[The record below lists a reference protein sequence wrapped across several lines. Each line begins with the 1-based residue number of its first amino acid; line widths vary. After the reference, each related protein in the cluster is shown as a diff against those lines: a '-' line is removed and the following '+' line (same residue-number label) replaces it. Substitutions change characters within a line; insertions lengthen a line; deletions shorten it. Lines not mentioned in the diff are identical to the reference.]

1 MMLRQLRLGI
11 AILTFFQSLLSF
23 AQGNY
28 GFVKP
33 PAPGIHP
40 RIIFSPS
47 ELPELQQRIRNGP
60 ALVGFTAAQHLALD
74 FTDTNSKVANLIAKL
89 NGGEP
94 ASDSELEVI
103 SGGIREG
110 SFAAYVLQDQKLIDV
125 VLQALM
131 IYVERVPITSKLDF
145 SRNLPGIAFG
155 YDWLYNRLSQ
165 SQRQSVRKW
174 LVAALNAYASE
185 LSGAVYGFKPNAQ
198 ESRTFNWVGFGC
210 GAIGIST
217 LAIEGEPGYNP
228 QWYQSAASGLKDFLH
243 YGIGSEGAPVESI
256 WYFSYGMSNGALL
269 LDAMARRGD
278 LALQDPYLKNVPLW
292 WAYDMFP
299 WAHGDFNALQDTR
312 DLMPGAAEIYYLLNL
327 AWPNNPVMHWVYASY
342 IQNQNGGPLSE
353 TIRALWTTPAEE
365 PRPESIPALPLARF
379 FATNGLVYARTGW
392 NSDDTYLEFQSD
404 PVGAG
409 GGHAHADR
417 NSFTLAGSGRLW
429 IVDGG
434 GWFPQDIFHNL
445 VFIDGHAEGFFP
457 QRGNVV
463 DYEDSGWATG
473 VTGDA
478 KDAYDWQVQQA
489 PNAVMMRGF
498 GSIPYNKVLKAKRT
512 AILIRGPHA
521 YAMIIDDIQKD
532 LNPHEYAWMSLTPLG
547 NTFEPM
553 DAHRAM
559 LVPTDSGA
567 TVAIDPAV
575 DGSKRQ
581 ALKATF
587 RISQAGHYRLWLLTG
602 RNYWTFWTW
611 GGSVRIDGGNP
622 IRFFAEAGDNSQIHW
637 QPVTPSQNAPDFIL
651 SPGEHS
657 FELSEPNDEQVA
669 YTALLVAPSTFD
681 AVASNQLSI
690 PPSYPM
696 IRFASLPSLPTGWR
710 VRPTDSNP
718 PQMLF
723 QVLNPQ
729 EASLSASVFQ
739 FVRPDHNV
747 EHDYGHRP
755 EIRLSAASRII
766 EPKFRVLLYP
776 HRKQDPIP
784 SVASNASNATI
795 TWPDG
800 TLDKWTFTTPT
811 MINGAAATVAATVQ
825 RRLPS
830 GKILNLQM
838 KPLLNQ

>member
-1 MMLRQLRLGI
+1 MLRQLRL
-11 AILTFFQSLLSF
+11 AISVLIFCHSISSP
-23 AQGNY
+23 AQEKY

-47 ELPELQQRIRNGP
+47 ELPELEQRTRNGP
-60 ALVGFTAAQHLALD
+60 ALVGFMAAQRAAQG
-74 FTDTNSKVANLIAKL
+74 FADTNSKVANLVAKL

-94 ASDSELEVI
+94 ALENELEVI

-110 SFAAYVLQDQKLIDV
+110 SFAAYVLQDQKLMDV
-125 VLQALM
+125 VSQALM

-155 YDWLYNRLSQ
+155 YDWLYNHLSQ

-174 LVAALNAYASE
+174 LVAALNEYASE
-185 LSGAVYGFKPNAQ
+185 LSGEAWGFEPNAQ
-198 ESRTFNWVGFGC
+198 ESRTFNWVGFAC
-210 GAIGIST
+210 GAIGTSA
-217 LAIEGEPGYNP
+217 LAIEGEPGYNA
-228 QWYQSAASGLKDFLH
+228 QWYQSAASSLKDFLH

-278 LALQDPYLKNVPLW
+278 LALEDPHLKNVPLW

-312 DLMPGAAEIYYLLNL
+312 DLMPGAGEIYYLLNL

-342 IQNQNGGPLSE
+342 IQNHNGPPSDM
-353 TIRALWTTPAEE
+353 TQALWATPVEE
-365 PRPESIPALPLARF
+365 PRPESIPALPLTRYF
-379 FATNGLVYARTGW
+379 VTNGLVYARTDW
-392 NSDDTYLEFQSD
+392 TSDGMYLEFQSD
-404 PVGAG
+404 PVGV

-417 NSFTLAGSGRLW
+417 DSFSLAGSGRLW

-457 QRGNVV
+457 ERGNVI
-463 DYEDSGWATG
+463 DYEDAGWATG

-478 KDAYDWQVQQA
+478 KDAYSWQAQQVPGA
-489 PNAVMMRGF
+489 VMIGGIASTPYNAV
-498 GSIPYNKVLKAKRT
+498 KKAKRT
-512 AILIRGPHA
+512 AVLVRGTHA

-532 LNPHEYAWMSLTPLG
+532 LAPHEYAWMSLTPLG
-547 NTFEPM
+547 NTFVPM
-553 DAHRAM
+553 DAHRAV

-567 TVAIDPAV
+567 NVAIDPAV
-575 DGSKRQ
+575 DGNKRQ
-581 ALKATF
+581 ALKTTF
-587 RISQAGHYRLWLLTG
+587 KLPQAGHYRLWLLAG
-602 RNYWTFWTW
+602 RDYWTFWTW
-611 GGSVRIDGGNP
+611 GGSIRIDGSNP
-622 IRFFAEAGDNSQIHW
+622 IRFFAKAGDNSQMHW
-637 QPVTPSQNAPDFIL
+637 QPITPSQNAPDFIL

-657 FELSEPNDEQVA
+657 FELSEPHDEQVA
-669 YTALLVAPSTFD
+669 YAALLIAPSTFD

-710 VRPTDSNP
+710 VRAMDSTP

-739 FVRPDHNV
+739 FVRPDNK
-747 EHDYGHRP
+747 EYDAGHGP
-755 EIRLSAASRII
+755 EIRLSAAARTI

-776 HRKQDPIP
+776 HHKQDPLP
-784 SVASNASNATI
+784 NVVSNARNATI

-800 TLDKWTFTTPT
+800 TIDKWTFATPT
-811 MINGAAATVAATVQ
+811 TINSAPATIAAIAQ
-825 RRLPS
+825 RCMPD

-838 KPLLNQ
+838 KPQLNQ